1 MRDIGQITSRVAAAL
16 QRRET
21 LRVAVPA
28 AVAVVVAGVLLGVFL
43 PGGSDPE
50 AGGSSG
56 TTVAIAERTADASG
70 NGAPPADGA
79 PADTA
84 DAADAGDTAVT
95 AEPGPDAAPAAATTG
110 TAETAGSSETAGG
123 TESAGTTGTAE
134 GTEEAGTT
142 EAADTAGTTETADTA
157 GTTVTAGTASA
168 SSSADAAAGGADA
181 AAQQDAAAPTAEGD
195 GAPAATAEAG
205 LDEESPSS
213 AGADEAAIASGGDA
227 ADTAVS
233 GDAAGDAPAEGVEF
247 ASGQELAAASAGDDA
262 EPAAAASPA
271 DGSVADG
278 SAAAEPSVDDAGAV
292 EGADGSEAPA
302 DAAEAPGNGESA
314 ETAPSSQ
321 ATSAGAGEAAQ
332 AGDETIVEASVV
344 PDEGVDAALE
354 RATGEGSGEGRS
366 TATEPSDAG
375 GDGGQ
380 TASGEEPGD
389 AVTPPSFDTV
399 RIRPDGRAM
408 IAGRAE
414 PGAEVTIQSG
424 STVIGSVIADPRGEW
439 MLQTDEPIPP
449 GDHELSVVETLP
461 DGRQVE
467 SEHVLVFS
475 APDLAAGEKA
485 GDVQAVL
492 VPRDGE
498 EPGDAVTPPSFDT
511 VRIRPDGR
519 AVIAGRA
526 EPGAEVTIQ
535 SGLTV
540 IGSVT
545 ADPRGEW
552 MLQSD
557 EPIPPGDHELSAVE
571 TLPDGRQVES
581 EHVLVFSAPDLA
593 AGEKAGDVQ
602 AVLVPRDGEEPGDAV
617 TPPSFDT
624 VRIRP
629 DGRAVIAGRAEPG
642 AEVTIQ
648 SGSTVIG
655 SVTADQ
661 RGEWVLVPDEP
672 IESGDHQLTLVET
685 LPDGSQVESEHV
697 VIVSIPDPA
706 SGEDGSG
713 TALVVLAPRD
723 GEGKS
728 RVLQQPP
735 PAEEK
740 AVDVARLD
748 EASPDEVPPDDSG
761 AETDPATAGDT
772 SPGALSDAGDT
783 SPGASS
789 DAGDTSPGA
798 SSDAGDTSPGASS
811 DGTEM
816 VSGASSDG
824 TEMASGASS
833 DAGDTSP
840 GASPDGTDTS
850 PGASSDA
857 GDTSPGASSDAGD
870 TSPDTSSDGAEMASG
885 TSSGAG
891 DTSPDTSSPGAEMA
905 SGASSDRGEASPDTS
920 PDAGEMASA
929 TPSGEGVEGPLAVNT
944 VDYDEEGDM
953 IIAGKADPGAD
964 LQVYLDD
971 QHVGTAESGEEGEWE
986 IEPGD
991 EVEPGRHTLRVDQV
1005 DPAGLVLLRI
1015 ETPLMRARP
1024 EELSFGEAIV
1034 VVQPGNS
1041 LWRIARRTLGGGV
1054 HFTEIYEANRSQIAD
1069 PALIYPG
1076 QVFTVPE
1083 LD

>member
-123 TESAGTTGTAE
+123 TESEAGTTGTADTA
-134 GTEEAGTT
+134 GTTEAADTAGTTETADTAGTT

-439 MLQTDEPIPP
+439 MLQ
-449 GDHELSVVETLP
+449 
-461 DGRQVE
+461 
-467 SEHVLVFS
+467 
-475 APDLAAGEKA
+475 
-485 GDVQAVL
+485 
-492 VPRDGE
+492 
-498 EPGDAVTPPSFDT
+498 
-511 VRIRPDGR
+511 
-519 AVIAGRA
+519 
-526 EPGAEVTIQ
+526 
-535 SGLTV
+535 
-540 IGSVT
+540 
-545 ADPRGEW
+545 
-552 MLQSD
+552 SD

-655 SVTADQ
+655 SVIADPRGEWMLQTDEPIPPGDHELSAVETLPDGRQVESEHVLVFSAPDLAAGEKAGNVQAVLVPRDGEEPGDAVTPPSFDTVRIRPDGRAVIAGRAEPGAEVTIQSGSTVIGSVTADP

-735 PAEEK
+735 PAEEEEFE
-740 AVDVARLD
+740 VAG
-748 EASPDEVPPDDSG
+748 PDEVSPDDSG

-772 SPGALSDAGDT
+772 SPGA
-783 SPGASS
+783 SS

-798 SSDAGDTSPGASS
+798 LSDAGDTSP
-811 DGTEM
+811 
-816 VSGASSDG
+816 GASSDG

-885 TSSGAG
+885 TSSDAG

-905 SGASSDRGEASPDTS
+905 SGVSSDRGEASAGAS
-920 PDAGEMASA
+920 SEGGEMASA
-929 TPSGEGVEGPLAVNT
+929 APSGDGIEGPLAVNT

-953 IIAGKADPGAD
+953 IIAGKAEPGAD

>member
-21 LRVAVPA
+21 LRIAVPA

-79 PADTA
+79 PADTV

-95 AEPGPDAAPAAATTG
+95 AEPGPDAAPAAVTTG

-142 EAADTAGTTETADTA
+142 EAADTAGTTEAADTA
-157 GTTVTAGTASA
+157 GTTEAADTAGTTEAADTAGTTEAADTAGTTEAADTAGTTETAGTASA

-233 GDAAGDAPAEGVEF
+233 GDAAGDAPAEGVES

-271 DGSVADG
+271 DGS
-278 SAAAEPSVDDAGAV
+278 AAAAPSVDDAGAV

-332 AGDETIVEASVV
+332 AGDETIVEARVV
-344 PDEGVDAALE
+344 PDEAVDAALE

-380 TASGEEPGD
+380 AASGEEPGDAVTPPSFDTVRIRPDGRAVIAGRAEPGAEVTIQSGSTVIGSVIADPRGEWMLQTDEPIPPGDHKLSAVETLPDGRQVESEHVLVFSAPDFAAGEKAGDVQAVLVPRDGEEPGD

-424 STVIGSVIADPRGEW
+424 STVIGSV
-439 MLQTDEPIPP
+439 
-449 GDHELSVVETLP
+449 
-461 DGRQVE
+461 
-467 SEHVLVFS
+467 
-475 APDLAAGEKA
+475 
-485 GDVQAVL
+485 
-492 VPRDGE
+492 
-498 EPGDAVTPPSFDT
+498 
-511 VRIRPDGR
+511 
-519 AVIAGRA
+519 
-526 EPGAEVTIQ
+526 
-535 SGLTV
+535 
-540 IGSVT
+540 T

-552 MLQSD
+552 VLQTD

-642 AEVTIQ
+642 AEVTVR
-648 SGSTVIG
+648 SGSKEIG

-713 TALVVLAPRD
+713 TALVFLAPRD

-735 PAEEK
+735 PAEEEEFE
-740 AVDVARLD
+740 VAGPDEVSPD
-748 EASPDEVPPDDSG
+748 EASPDDSG
-761 AETDPATAGDT
+761 AETDPAT
-772 SPGALSDAGDT
+772 
-783 SPGASS
+783 
-789 DAGDTSPGA
+789 AGDTSPGA

-816 VSGASSDG
+816 
-824 TEMASGASS
+824 ASGASS

-840 GASPDGTDTS
+840 DAPSDGAEMASGT
-850 PGASSDA
+850 
-857 GDTSPGASSDAGD
+857 SSDAGD

-885 TSSGAG
+885 V
-891 DTSPDTSSPGAEMA
+891 
-905 SGASSDRGEASPDTS
+905 SSDRGEASAGAS
-920 PDAGEMASA
+920 SEGGEMASA
-929 TPSGEGVEGPLAVNT
+929 APSGEGVEGPLAVNT

-953 IIAGKADPGAD
+953 IIAGKAEPGAD

-1015 ETPLMRARP
+1015 ETLLMRARP

-1076 QVFTVPE
+1076 QIFTVPE